1 MGECTSGRKSSGWVP
16 GLERLIVTVQN
27 WLIEDSKEGG
37 AVSGT
42 TTSTHNKKERKKERK
57 RKKSNLK

>member
-27 WLIEDSKEGG
+27 WLIEDPKEGG

-42 TTSTHNKKERKKERK
+42 TTSTHNKKERKK
-57 RKKSNLK
+57 KSNLK